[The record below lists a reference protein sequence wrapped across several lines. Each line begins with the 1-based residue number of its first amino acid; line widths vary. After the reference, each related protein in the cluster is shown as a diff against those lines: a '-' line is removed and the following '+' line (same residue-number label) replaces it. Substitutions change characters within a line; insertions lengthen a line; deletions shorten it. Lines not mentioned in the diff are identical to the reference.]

1 MDLGPWMVVCAG
13 GLLLLLGL
21 FGSVAPVLPGPPV
34 SAIGAV
40 VLQAGLHWGLPPSS
54 VGWVLASFSALLGAV
69 LTVVEVLAPAVVGK
83 LGGSG
88 RASAVGATI
97 GVVVG
102 MILACTGGGAFTT
115 ITAGLGLPAGAL
127 WTVLCLL
134 GGPFLGGYLGE
145 YQSRPVDDPDRN
157 GASLRAATA
166 HAVGIL
172 VGTVM
177 KLGYGILALV
187 LGVGQV
193 LAATLG

>member
-1 MDLGPWMVVCAG
+1 MW
-13 GLLLLLGL
+13 
-21 FGSVAPVLPGPPV
+21 
-34 SAIGAV
+34 
-40 VLQAGLHWGLPPSS
+40 
-54 VGWVLASFSALLGAV
+54 
-69 LTVVEVLAPAVVGK
+69 TVV
-83 LGGSG
+83 
-88 RASAVGATI
+88 
-97 GVVVG
+97 
-102 MILACTGGGAFTT
+102 
-115 ITAGLGLPAGAL
+115 
-127 WTVLCLL
+127 CLL

-172 VGTVM
+172 VGTIM